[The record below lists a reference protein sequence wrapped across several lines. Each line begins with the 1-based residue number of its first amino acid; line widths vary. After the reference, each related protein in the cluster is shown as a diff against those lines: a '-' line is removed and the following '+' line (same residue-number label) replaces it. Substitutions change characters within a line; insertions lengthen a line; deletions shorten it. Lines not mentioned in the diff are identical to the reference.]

1 MYNCRMV
8 KLQYDSNRQF
18 KITLPKQI
26 VLAKGWRKGD
36 TLLFEIDRSGNLV
49 VKRK

>member
-1 MYNCRMV
+1 MV

-36 TLLFEIDRSGNLV
+36 TLLFEIDRGGNLV

>member
-1 MYNCRMV
+1 MV

-26 VLAKGWRKGD
+26 VLAKKWKKGD
-36 TLLFEIDRSGNLV
+36 IILFEIDGAGNIV
-49 VKRK
+49 VKKK